1 MSSVYIKKPIA
12 IEALLWDGE
21 DHRGMYNFLTGDN
34 DGPINN
40 IGDDFYIDH
49 GLVRGG
55 LVIKTSEGEMVGNI
69 GDYIIKEPFD
79 KERGF
84 YPCKPD
90 IFKKTYYTEQE
101 YAEFTG

>member
-1 MSSVYIKKPIA
+1 MKYRKRPVVID
-12 IEALLWDGE
+12 ALLWNGE
-21 DHRGMYNFLTGDN
+21 DHRGMYEFLGGDPENRIEVSNDNFN
-34 DGPINN
+34 
-40 IGDDFYIDH
+40 IDH

-55 LVIKTSEGEMVGNI
+55 LIIKTSEGDMVANI

-90 IFKKTYYTEQE
+90 IFELTYEV
-101 YAEFTG
+101 AE